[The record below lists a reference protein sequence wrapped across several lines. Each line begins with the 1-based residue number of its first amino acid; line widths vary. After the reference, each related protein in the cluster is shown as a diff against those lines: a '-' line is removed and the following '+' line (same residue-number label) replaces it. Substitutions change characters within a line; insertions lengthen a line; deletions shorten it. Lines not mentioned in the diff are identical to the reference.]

1 MEEGFTRWPT
11 VNQSNNIKISER
23 FYQDKKKIY
32 IYIEFLENNFEMAE
46 GNISNFCSFC
56 GGRMTWQKA
65 SFNEALKSVWLDLA
79 QLDLTLL
86 VKN

>member
-23 FYQDKKKIY
+23 FYQDKKKKN

-46 GNISNFCSFC
+46 GNISSFFVLF
-56 GGRMTWQKA
+56 GSGRMAWYY
-65 SFNEALKSVWLDLA
+65 
-79 QLDLTLL
+79 
-86 VKN
+86 